1 MRTLRAQRVVTN
13 ADDELEISAAAI
25 GGYARLRR
33 AVGSAI
39 VAHVRAD
46 GSLIC
51 EDRRVA
57 ARPTMWQISTRGTI
71 SPDAPYNFLVG
82 GFVAA
87 KLPRSA

>member
-1 MRTLRAQRVVTN
+1 MKTLHAQWVVTP

-51 EDRRVA
+51 EDRRSV
-57 ARPTMWQISTRGTI
+57 ARPMMWQISTAGTV
-71 SPDAPYNFLVG
+71 SPDTPYSFLIG